1 MQRVLTYTYF
11 RYSKVTYEQLSFD
24 FSSEP
29 PMYRDFH
36 TATAIGDK
44 MFIFG
49 GRSDKSANEPFG
61 IHGYHPHHFPGLQA
75 EFYSDK
81 LVYLVSFSNCG
92 NFLQHNAIF
101 NKNSIKLSFSLISK
115 LQVH

>member
-1 MQRVLTYTYF
+1 MQRVLSHNYNENSEASKMSFFYF
-11 RYSKVTYEQLSFD
+11 SR
-24 FSSEP
+24 EP

-61 IHGYHPHHFPGLQA
+61 IHGYHPHPFPGLQA

-81 LVYLVSFSNCG
+81 LVYLVS
-92 NFLQHNAIF
+92 L
-101 NKNSIKLSFSLISK
+101 NSVKSTSLLITMN
-115 LQVH
+115 

>member
-1 MQRVLTYTYF
+1 MQRVLSHNYNENSEASKMSFFYF
-11 RYSKVTYEQLSFD
+11 SR
-24 FSSEP
+24 EP

-81 LVYLVSFSNCG
+81 LVYLVS
-92 NFLQHNAIF
+92 L
-101 NKNSIKLSFSLISK
+101 NSVKSTTMN
-115 LQVH
+115 

>member
-1 MQRVLTYTYF
+1 MSSFYF
-11 RYSKVTYEQLSFD
+11 SR
-24 FSSEP
+24 EP

-81 LVYLVSFSNCG
+81 LVYLVSFSNS
-92 NFLQHNAIF
+92 IF
-101 NKNSIKLSFSLISK
+101 CFARFTTNIRKYRREQIRVLWAFCPIMNEG
-115 LQVH
+115 